1 MESCPARLINQAIRL
16 HRTYDRAFGRT
27 RFTLL
32 PGKLKL
38 QRLAEGNIWLA
49 RKLS

>member
-1 MESCPARLINQAIRL
+1 MESCPARLIDEATRL
-16 HRTYDRAFGRT
+16 HRTYDRVFGRT
-27 RFTLL
+27 RFTPL

-38 QRLAEGNIWLA
+38 ERLAEGNIWLA